1 MKVMKGMIGD
11 ITASM
16 FFGVMLLALALGI
29 AFVIS
34 LETLKLS
41 RGEKDFYMGKNPP
54 YDIQD
59 LWTPQ
64 DK

>member
-1 MKVMKGMIGD
+1 MKGFVGE

-16 FFGVMLLALALGI
+16 FMGVMLFAFALGI

-41 RGEKDFYMGKNPP
+41 RGEVDFYRGENGNVLE
-54 YDIQD
+54 I
-59 LWTPQ
+59 WEAR
-64 DK
+64 

>member
-1 MKVMKGMIGD
+1 
-11 ITASM
+11 M
-16 FFGVMLLALALGI
+16 FMGLMLLAFALGI
-29 AFVIS
+29 AFMIS

-41 RGEKDFYMGKNPP
+41 RGEKEFYMGEKPP
-54 YDIQD
+54 YDIND

>member
-1 MKVMKGMIGD
+1 MKGMIGD
-11 ITASM
+11 ITASL
-16 FFGVMLLALALGI
+16 FLGVMLLAFALGI

-41 RGEKDFYMGKNPP
+41 RGEKEFYMGENGP

>member
-1 MKVMKGMIGD
+1 MKGVVGD

-16 FFGVMLLALALGI
+16 LMGVMLLAFALGI

-41 RGEKDFYMGKNPP
+41 RGEKEFYMGENGP
-54 YDIQD
+54 YDIHD

>member
-1 MKVMKGMIGD
+1 MKGVIGD

-16 FFGVMLLALALGI
+16 FMGLMLLAFALGI
-29 AFVIS
+29 AFMIS

-41 RGEKDFYMGKNPP
+41 RGEKEFYMGEKPP
-54 YDIQD
+54 YDIHD
-59 LWTPQ
+59 LWTSQ